1 MENIVNEVENMEQD
15 MDLNDP
21 ELKEDDVKIETVE
34 EKKEN
39 PYEGYRVSK
48 GKVFGILGGL
58 TAVIGGG
65 ILLFKTLRGGND
77 DKPTEEGV
85 EEVAE

>member
-21 ELKEDDVKIETVE
+21 ELKEDVKIETTAE

-39 PYEGYRVSK
+39 PYEGYRISK
-48 GKVFGILGGL
+48 GKVLGIIGGL
-58 TAVIGGG
+58 GAVIGGG
-65 ILLFKTLRGGND
+65 LLLFKTLRGSN

>member
-1 MENIVNEVENMEQD
+1 MENIVNEVENMENQ

-21 ELKEDDVKIETVE
+21 ELKEDIKNEDPAE

-39 PYEGYRVSK
+39 PYEGYRISK
-48 GKVFGILGGL
+48 GKVAGIVGGIA
-58 TAVIGGG
+58 AVIGGG
-65 ILLFKTLRGGND
+65 LLLFKTLRGGN

>member
-21 ELKEDDVKIETVE
+21 ELKEDVKIETTA
-34 EKKEN
+34 KEN
-39 PYEGYRVSK
+39 PYEGYRISK

-58 TAVIGGG
+58 GAVIGGG
-65 ILLFKTLRGGND
+65 ILLFKTLRGND
-77 DKPTEEGV
+77 NKPTEEGV

>member
-1 MENIVNEVENMEQD
+1 MENIIDEVKDMEQQ

-21 ELKEDDVKIETVE
+21 ELKEDVKIETTAE
-34 EKKEN
+34 EKKN
-39 PYEGYRVSK
+39 PYEGYRISK

-65 ILLFKTLRGGND
+65 LLLFKTLRGGN